1 MYQLIIH
8 HDVGVVNKGGN
19 LEKEPTG
26 LGHVYLELL
35 GHEESVVYGIISGYG
50 VLGGSYAEY
59 RPHGRERL
67 DLARKYEARHPGDK
81 ILHSKI
87 INIKEIQYL
96 EAMVLL
102 DEYEQYIGKKMPSEI
117 YGLLGNNC
125 AHFVNHI
132 YRSMGLEGYYTRHYR
147 ASELQSINTILTKGY
162 KALNFYPG
170 DKPFTVFGSSI
181 EEVAKKYNVDVSKV
195 IKKEITKGIPDMETA
210 MIQEALDHISFEI
223 APNLELLGNEGDI
236 FEQVKPESEL
246 KDQTVIFNYPNKVIN
261 HLAGKLLSDQN
272 YAEQY
277 RENSINDALSGLKLT
292 ESIIPGITKQSL
304 KSANEHYELI
314 QQLTGIKSTSEELE
328 KVEKYEQ
335 EFEQIKPKMQSFPS
349 KQSYNTQ
356 TQEKNSDDQDWLNDI
371 LSHTQT
377 AMNQAYND
385 PDMQQFLNTLG
396 NNSGFNFEDS
406 I

>member
-8 HDVGVVNKGGN
+8 HDVGVVNKDGN

-35 GHEESVVYGIISGYG
+35 GNEGSVVYGIISGYG

-67 DLARKYEARHPGDK
+67 DLARKYEAQHPGDK
-81 ILHSKI
+81 ILHSKT

-132 YRSMGLEGYYTRHYR
+132 YRSMGLEGDYTRHYR

-181 EEVAKKYNVDVSKV
+181 EEVAKKYNLDVSKV

-210 MIQEALDHISFEI
+210 MIQEALDYISFEI
-223 APNLELLGNEGDI
+223 APNLELLGNEGDV

-246 KDQTVIFNYPNKVIN
+246 KDQTVIFNYPNTVIN
-261 HLAGKLLSDQN
+261 HLASKLLSDQN

-277 RENSINDALSGLKLT
+277 RENSINDALSSLKLT

-304 KSANEHYELI
+304 KSANEHYELM
-314 QQLTGIKSTSEELE
+314 QQLTGIKSTREELE

-335 EFEQIKPKMQSFPS
+335 EFEQIKPKMQSFTNQ
-349 KQSYNTQ
+349 QSDNTQ
-356 TQEKNSDDQDWLNDI
+356 TQEKKSDDQDWLNDI

-385 PDMQQFLNTLG
+385 PDMQQFLKTLG